1 MYSSIKRCDVFV
13 SSFILN
19 SYTLVGLVLCKLFCK
34 KVIVWE
40 EWNVIFPEFSAKV
53 LYTLMRI
60 LCRGIDAFFVLGEVQ
75 KSLLTKLGV
84 VAERIFV
91 ANEYPGHIYSEVS
104 PREVSLPFD
113 ENTQIIM
120 YMGRFVEFKG
130 VEYLIRAF
138 GIVERQRQN
147 AALLIV
153 GYGPLKDHLEA
164 VSQSLGIKR
173 IHFAGDI
180 TDVHVRA
187 YLLKRSN
194 MVVVPSIVS
203 KTPPRQE
210 GGPLVVLEALSAGKP
225 VICTNAT
232 GSAAAFIKDGI
243 NGYMVPQKNVDAL
256 ADKIKRLLDTP
267 IVPTRVLSTF
277 REIKGYDHQ
286 VEQMQRA
293 VNYCLKRES

>member
-1 MYSSIKRCDVFV
+1 
-13 SSFILN
+13 
-19 SYTLVGLVLCKLFCK
+19 
-34 KVIVWE
+34 
-40 EWNVIFPEFSAKV
+40 
-53 LYTLMRI
+53 
-60 LCRGIDAFFVLGEVQ
+60 
-75 KSLLTKLGV
+75 
-84 VAERIFV
+84 
-91 ANEYPGHIYSEVS
+91 
-104 PREVSLPFD
+104 
-113 ENTQIIM
+113 M